1 MSCPFCG
8 SQSYESAYPR
18 HAGMCIT
25 SDLRLVSSSHIDNRI
40 CEDCGFV
47 WNEGGPRGR
56 TDAFYR
62 DSYQL
67 RMHAPNAQ
75 NINFS
80 GAGARP
86 MARAIADFLVAD
98 PRVGASG
105 SILEAGAGKGEFLT
119 QFLGLRPSWSSFAFE
134 PSSAFETLTARL
146 PGTRVLRGGYED
158 VEIDGQFDIV
168 ASLAVIEHVEDPLS
182 FMRWLRDR
190 VAPGGILLLT
200 CPDFALNPND
210 LLCVD
215 HLSKFTLPQLEMV
228 ARRAGLAV
236 VRLTHVG
243 IAMVVVLQ
251 QVLPSDA
258 VAGVR
263 DFTSSVVRGNE
274 AKAQAMIACIGRAQ
288 RAATR
293 DGTRMAIFGLGM
305 TGLFAPMVEGFP
317 RSEIAAYIDENPTM
331 HGQRIEGV
339 PIVDLHEIPG
349 LGIGHVALS
358 VSPIYQDQVI
368 DKLGPFGVTIHV

>member
-1 MSCPFCG
+1 
-8 SQSYESAYPR
+8 
-18 HAGMCIT
+18 
-25 SDLRLVSSSHIDNRI
+25 
-40 CEDCGFV
+40 
-47 WNEGGPRGR
+47 
-56 TDAFYR
+56 
-62 DSYQL
+62 
-67 RMHAPNAQ
+67 
-75 NINFS
+75 
-80 GAGARP
+80 
-86 MARAIADFLVAD
+86 
-98 PRVGASG
+98 
-105 SILEAGAGKGEFLT
+105 
-119 QFLGLRPSWSSFAFE
+119 
-134 PSSAFETLTARL
+134 
-146 PGTRVLRGGYED
+146 